1 MTESIVVIPGDVA
14 DFLEHYGIKGMRWG
28 IRRQDPS
35 GGGPA
40 PNVGAPG
47 VTARADGSISIE
59 KGASLQRLVR
69 SNGKSM
75 PMKGLTY
82 ASMLEYD
89 NARYIKTIGGKGFL
103 GGGRDQI
110 LGLTATKKIE
120 APSRDEATR
129 MVSEMMLKNPEFRK
143 RNTILFG
150 GPISDRE
157 LERIR
162 QDPVGKDARTLYEMT
177 NTKMTLSGDFDPDA
191 PYVQKALREEVLS
204 RGYNALRDENDAG
217 GRNPLAKAPIIIF
230 NPEDSLKV
238 TTVTTIT
245 DDLRK
250 ANKAKL
256 QEYKNQ
262 GKNWVDEQLFGASS
276 S

>member
-1 MTESIVVIPGDVA
+1 MTEALVD
-14 DFLEHYGIKGMRWG
+14 DFLAHYGIRGMKWG
-28 IRRQDPS
+28 IRRADPS

-47 VTARADGSISIE
+47 VTVRSDGSISIE
-59 KGASLQRLVR
+59 KGASLQRLAR
-69 SNGKSM
+69 SNGKSA

-89 NARYIKTIGGKGFL
+89 NARYIKTIGSNGLLSFGQ
-103 GGGRDQI
+103 GRDQI

-120 APSRDEATR
+120 APSKEEATR
-129 MVSEMMLKNPEFRK
+129 MVSEMMLKNAEFRK

-150 GPISDRE
+150 GPIDDKM
-157 LERIR
+157 LEKVR
-162 QDPVGKDARTLYEMT
+162 QDPIGKDATSIYEMT
-177 NTKMTLSGDFDPDA
+177 NSKMVLDGKFDPDA
-191 PYVQKALREEVLS
+191 PHVQRMLREAVVS

-217 GRNPLAKAPIIIF
+217 GKNPLAKAPIIVF

-238 TTVTTIT
+238 TTITSIT

-256 QEYKNQ
+256 QQYNNQ
-262 GKNWVDEQLFGASS
+262 GKNWVDEQLFGMSNS
-276 S
+276 